1 MPAMA
6 VKGGDGLRYYAHA
19 ILRASRVQRKVVL
32 RPLLVFVLLLLAG
45 TDAVA
50 GQIIQGVVRAVFD
63 GDTLLLATPG
73 QSRLTVRLYGID
85 APETAKPDRPGQP
98 FGAIARR
105 TLMYKVMGRQV
116 SAEIMESDPYQRRVA
131 VIRYSG
137 RDINYEMLAEGMAW
151 AYRPY
156 LTGAYASEY
165 LGAEQAAQARHRGL
179 WRDPNPLPPWEFRHG
194 SLGSERQRRHW

>member
-6 VKGGDGLRYYAHA
+6 ATGGDGRHGAHSV
-19 ILRASRVQRKVVL
+19 LQASRIQRKVVL
-32 RPLLVFVLLLLAG
+32 RPLLLLVLLLLAG
-45 TDAVA
+45 TDASA
-50 GQIIQGVVRAVFD
+50 GQIIQGMVRAVFD

-73 QSRLTVRLYGID
+73 QSSLRVRLYGID

-105 TLMYKVMGRQV
+105 TLMYKIMGRQV
-116 SAEIMESDPYQRRVA
+116 SAEIMESDQYQRSVA
-131 VIRYSG
+131 VVRYSG

-156 LTGAYASEY
+156 LAGAYAAEY
-165 LGAEQAAQARHRGL
+165 LGAEQAAKARHRGL

-194 SLGSERQRRHW
+194 SLGSERR

>member
-1 MPAMA
+1 M
-6 VKGGDGLRYYAHA
+6 
-19 ILRASRVQRKVVL
+19 
-32 RPLLVFVLLLLAG
+32 LLAVTG
-45 TDAVA
+45 TDASA
-50 GQIIQGVVRAVFD
+50 GQIIQGMVRAVFD

-116 SAEIMESDPYQRRVA
+116 SAEIMESDQYQRSVA

-137 RDINYEMLAEGMAW
+137 RDINSEMLAEGMAW

-156 LTGAYASEY
+156 LTGAYTAEY
-165 LGAEQAAQARHRGL
+165 LGAEEAARSRHRGL
-179 WRDPNPLPPWEFRHG
+179 WRDANPLPPWEFRHG
-194 SLGSERQRRHW
+194 PQGSERQRRHW